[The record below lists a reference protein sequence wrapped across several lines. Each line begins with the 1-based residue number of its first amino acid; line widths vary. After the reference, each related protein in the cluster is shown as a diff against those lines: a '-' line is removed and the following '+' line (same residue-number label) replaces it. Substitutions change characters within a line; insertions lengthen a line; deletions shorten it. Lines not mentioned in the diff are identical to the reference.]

1 MRLLVVGAGISGA
14 TIARSLA
21 EGGCTIQV
29 VESANHVGGHCHT
42 ERDAETGIMRH
53 VHGPHIF
60 HSDDAGVWHFVSRFA
75 RFEAFDHRVDAYVGD
90 RLLPLPINLKT
101 LQAFFGREFTPAQ
114 AEAHV
119 VARTIGF
126 DHDPRNF
133 EEQALSSVGPE
144 LYEAFF
150 KGYTQKQ
157 WGRDPTE
164 IPASLFKR
172 LPLRFTDDRTY
183 FHHSRV
189 GIPRDGYTAMIWNM
203 LDHPLIQV
211 ELDTPFSRAACMDG
225 FDHVFYT
232 GPLDGFFNYEFG
244 RLPYRSLRFE
254 DFRVDGDFQPSAVV
268 NYPDATVPYTRITE
282 HKKFM
287 PWETFERSLC
297 SREYSFECGPDN
309 VPYYP
314 VNLVGES
321 KLLDRYRDESSRL
334 EGVSFVGRLA
344 TFRYLDMDVAISEA
358 LEASRVTQERLA
370 AGVSIPAFFN
380 AD

>member
-1 MRLLVVGAGISGA
+1 
-14 TIARSLA
+14 
-21 EGGCTIQV
+21 
-29 VESANHVGGHCHT
+29 
-42 ERDAETGIMRH
+42 
-53 VHGPHIF
+53 
-60 HSDDAGVWHFVSRFA
+60 
-75 RFEAFDHRVDAYVGD
+75 
-90 RLLPLPINLKT
+90 
-101 LQAFFGREFTPAQ
+101 
-114 AEAHV
+114 
-119 VARTIGF
+119 
-126 DHDPRNF
+126 
-133 EEQALSSVGPE
+133 
-144 LYEAFF
+144 
-150 KGYTQKQ
+150 
-157 WGRDPTE
+157 
-164 IPASLFKR
+164 
-172 LPLRFTDDRTY
+172 
-183 FHHSRV
+183 
-189 GIPRDGYTAMIWNM
+189 MIRNM

-314 VNLVGES
+314 VNLVGQS